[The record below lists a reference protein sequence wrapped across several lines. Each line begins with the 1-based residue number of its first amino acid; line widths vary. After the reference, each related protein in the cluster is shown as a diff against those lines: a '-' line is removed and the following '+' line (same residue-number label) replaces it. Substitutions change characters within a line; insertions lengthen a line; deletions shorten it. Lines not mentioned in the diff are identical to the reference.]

1 MNSALPSPVPPSSAP
16 PTAAPT
22 TSAPPLAPR
31 PQRPPSWADRLRDP
45 SEQTLAVLLL
55 SPAALLLI
63 LIVVY
68 PIAKLIYNSFF
79 DMRLSGRKGARF
91 VGLENY
97 ALVLQDIDF
106 WNAAGNTVLITLI
119 TVPGALIVGLGLA
132 MLANLP
138 FKRQW
143 PVRLALLLPWA
154 LPLSFAGLIFAWFFH
169 TEYGVV
175 NDITRRLG
183 ADEPTMWLLR
193 PWLAFAAICLTII
206 WKTSSFMALILLA
219 GLQMIPKSLYEA
231 AEVDGASRW
240 QQFWQITIPM
250 LMPSII
256 VALIFR
262 TITALQTFDIPFT
275 MTRGGPGNS
284 TETLAMLIHKT
295 TIEYLDVGYGS
306 TLAVCMF
313 LISLA
318 VTALYI
324 RRVGQSA

>member
-1 MNSALPSPVPPSSAP
+1 MAQ
-16 PTAAPT
+16 PT
-22 TSAPPLAPR
+22 TL
-31 PQRPPSWADRLRDP
+31 DRFRDP
-45 SEQTLAVLLL
+45 SEKALGFMLLAPAFLLL
-55 SPAALLLI
+55 A

-68 PIAKLIYNSFF
+68 PIGKLIFNSFF
-79 DMRLSGRKGARF
+79 DLRLSGGSGMKF
-91 VGLENY
+91 VGFENY
-97 ALVLQDIDF
+97 LLVFKDPDF
-106 WNAAGNTVLITLI
+106 WNATTNTVLITLI
-119 TVPGALIVGLGLA
+119 TVPGALVVGMGLA

-138 FKRQW
+138 FKRKW

-154 LPLSFAGLIFAWFFH
+154 LPLAFAGLIFAWFFH

-175 NDITRRLG
+175 NDVVRRVTFG
-183 ADEPTMWLLR
+183 QTESTMWLLR
-193 PWLAFAAICLTII
+193 PNWAFAAICLTII

-262 TITALQTFDIPFT
+262 TITALQTFDIPYT
-275 MTRGGPGNS
+275 MTKGGPGNA

-295 TIEYLDVGYGS
+295 TIDYLDVGYGS

-313 LISLA
+313 VLSLV
-318 VTALYI
+318 VTAFYLKRI
-324 RRVGQSA
+324 GRNA

>member
-1 MNSALPSPVPPSSAP
+1 MNTV
-16 PTAAPT
+16 AAT
-22 TSAPPLAPR
+22 RPPLSFA
-31 PQRPPSWADRLRDP
+31 QRLADP
-45 SEQTLAVLLL
+45 SEKTLAVLLL
-55 SPAALLLI
+55 APAAVMLL

-68 PIAKLIYNSFF
+68 PIARLIFNSFF
-79 DMRLSGRKGARF
+79 DLRLSGRKGPRF

-97 ALVLQDIDF
+97 LLVFQDIDF

-119 TVPGALIVGLGLA
+119 TVPGALVVGLGLA

-169 TEYGVV
+169 TDYGVI
-175 NDITRRLG
+175 NDVARRLG
-183 ADEPTMWLLR
+183 ADEPTLWLLR
-193 PWLAFAAICLTII
+193 PNLAFAAICLTII

-231 AEVDGASRW
+231 AEVDGASKW
-240 QQFWQITIPM
+240 QQFWQITVPL

-262 TITALQTFDIPFT
+262 TITALQTFDIPYT

-313 LISLA
+313 VISLCI
-318 VTALYI
+318 TALYI

>member
-1 MNSALPSPVPPSSAP
+1 MNTTPPVSS
-16 PTAAPT
+16 
-22 TSAPPLAPR
+22 
-31 PQRPPSWADRLRDP
+31 WKDP
-45 SEQTLAVLLL
+45 SERTLAVLLL
-55 SPAALLLI
+55 APAFLLLA

-68 PIAKLIYNSFF
+68 PIGKLIFNSFF
-79 DMRLSGRKGARF
+79 DLRLSGAGSGNF
-91 VGLENY
+91 VGVENY
-97 ALVLQDIDF
+97 ALVLADADF
-106 WNAAGNTVLITLI
+106 WGATKNTVLITLI
-119 TVPGALIVGLGLA
+119 TVPGALVVGLALA

-175 NDITRRLG
+175 NDILRRLG
-183 ADEPTMWLLR
+183 LMSDSEPMSWLLSPR
-193 PWLAFAAICLTII
+193 WAFAAICLTII

-240 QQFWQITIPM
+240 QQFWQITIPL

-262 TITALQTFDIPFT
+262 TITALQTFDIPYT
-275 MTRGGPGNS
+275 MTRGGPGNT

-295 TIEYLDVGYGS
+295 TIDYLDVGYGS
-306 TLAVCMF
+306 TLAVAMF
-313 LISLA
+313 LLSL
-318 VTALYI
+318 VITGVYLK
-324 RRVGQSA
+324 RVGRSA

>member
-1 MNSALPSPVPPSSAP
+1 MTTALNK
-16 PTAAPT
+16 
-22 TSAPPLAPR
+22 
-31 PQRPPSWADRLRDP
+31 LRDP
-45 SEQTLAVLLL
+45 SERTLGILLL
-55 SPAALLLI
+55 APAFLLLA

-68 PIAKLIYNSFF
+68 PIGKLIFNSFF
-79 DMRLSGRKGARF
+79 DLRLSGSGGAKF
-91 VGLENY
+91 VGFENY
-97 ALVLQDIDF
+97 LLVFKDAEF
-106 WNAAGNTVLITLI
+106 WNATKNTVLITLI
-119 TVPGALIVGLGLA
+119 TVPGALVVGMGLA

-138 FKRQW
+138 FKRKW

-175 NDITRRLG
+175 NDVMRRLG

-193 PWLAFAAICLTII
+193 PNWAFAAICLTII

-231 AEVDGASRW
+231 AEVDGASKW

-262 TITALQTFDIPFT
+262 TITALQTFDIPYT
-275 MTRGGPGNS
+275 MTKGGPGNA

-295 TIEYLDVGYGS
+295 TIDYLDVGYGS

-313 LISLA
+313 VLSLF
-318 VTALYI
+318 VTGFYLKRIGRNA
-324 RRVGQSA
+324 

>member
-1 MNSALPSPVPPSSAP
+1 MTT
-16 PTAAPT
+16 PTAPG
-22 TSAPPLAPR
+22 LF
-31 PQRPPSWADRLRDP
+31 DRLRDP
-45 SEQTLAVLLL
+45 SEKTLGIMLLAPAFVLL
-55 SPAALLLI
+55 A

-68 PIAKLIYNSFF
+68 PIAKLIFNSFF
-79 DMRLSGRKGARF
+79 DLRLSGGGGAAKF

-97 ALVLQDIDF
+97 ALVFADAEF
-106 WNAAGNTVLITLI
+106 WNAAKNTVLITLI
-119 TVPGALIVGLGLA
+119 TVPGALVVGLGLA

-175 NDITRRLG
+175 NDVVRRLG
-183 ADEPTMWLLR
+183 APEPTMWLLR
-193 PWLAFAAICLTII
+193 PNWAFAAICIAI
-206 WKTSSFMALILLA
+206 VWKTSSFMALILLA

-240 QQFWQITIPM
+240 QQFWGITIPM

-262 TITALQTFDIPFT
+262 TITALQTFDIPYT
-275 MTRGGPGNS
+275 MTKGGPGNS

-295 TIEYLDVGYGS
+295 TIDYLDVGYGS

-313 LISLA
+313 VISLFI
-318 VTALYI
+318 TAFYL
-324 RRVGQSA
+324 RRVGANAS